1 MTAPLHFE
9 TLIPSLLD
17 TTVSAFQNGSIDVA
31 NNILMN
37 LIFSLKEQ
45 NNELKSL
52 LFKLDTEPTISTS
65 LDNEDFHNS
74 MIIVEDMAEKLLY
87 VSKQH
92 KEKSDIFNELYKIS
106 EDMFA
111 NSITLSNEVS
121 AVASELRHKELQF
134 AS

>member
-1 MTAPLHFE
+1 MTAPLYSE

-17 TTVSAFQNGSIDVA
+17 TTVQAFKSGAKEIG

-45 NNELKSL
+45 NNKLKEQ
-52 LFKLDTEPTISTS
+52 LFKLETEPTISTS
-65 LDNEDFHNS
+65 LDTEEFHDA
-74 MIIVEDMAEKLLY
+74 MISVEDMLEKLLH

-92 KEKSDIFNELYKIS
+92 KDESEIFNELHKIAD
-106 EDMFA
+106 EMFA
-111 NSITLSNEVS
+111 NAITLSNEVS
-121 AVASELRHKELQF
+121 AVASEIRHKEIEL

>member
-1 MTAPLHFE
+1 
-9 TLIPSLLD
+9 
-17 TTVSAFQNGSIDVA
+17 
-31 NNILMN
+31 
-37 LIFSLKEQ
+37 
-45 NNELKSL
+45 
-52 LFKLDTEPTISTS
+52 
-65 LDNEDFHNS
+65 

-106 EDMFA
+106 EDIFA